1 VRQISKQGNTVSRLF
16 SHMQVTMQNRLLGEG
31 NSTDPAA
38 GLSLNSSIVHNY
50 YATSSFGLGSIYWNP
65 AKNLTLGAPPQE
77 VRRKRSFRPLLM

>member
-1 VRQISKQGNTVSRLF
+1 VIRLF